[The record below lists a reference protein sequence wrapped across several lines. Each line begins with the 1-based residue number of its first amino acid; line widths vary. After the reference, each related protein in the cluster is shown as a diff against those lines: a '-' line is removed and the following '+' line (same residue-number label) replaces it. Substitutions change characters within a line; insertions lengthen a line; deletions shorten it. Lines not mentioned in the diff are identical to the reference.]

1 MHKINLLFLKNKKK
15 IFYVTTM
22 QNIFYIQNIFNKIS
36 MLLYS
41 FVIFLI
47 TLYNYTDTSFIKDNR
62 LKIIFFLILKPIKII
77 NCKPHK

>member
-1 MHKINLLFLKNKKK
+1 MYKINLLFFKNKKK

-62 LKIIFFLILKPIKII
+62 LKIIFFFNFKT
-77 NCKPHK
+77 H

>member
-62 LKIIFFLILKPIKII
+62 LKIIFFFNFKT
-77 NCKPHK
+77 H